1 MIQRLQSVYLLL
13 AAALVIT
20 SMFMPMATLVTP
32 VDPLVLAAMG
42 AYTPGADSILLFTMW
57 PLTIVLGLSA
67 LLALISIFL
76 YRNRPLQMRVCN
88 FTALLLIAFYVV
100 LGIYIYDLYIALN
113 GESLQLQAALSMPVV
128 ALVLNYIAYRRIRA
142 DERLVRSADR
152 LR

>member
-20 SMFMPMATLVTP
+20 SMFMPMATIVTP
-32 VDPLVLAAMG
+32 EDPMVLSAMG
-42 AYTPGADSILLFTMW
+42 AYTPGADSKLLFTMW

-88 FTALLLIAFYVV
+88 FTALLLMSFWVFIFMTFILRSTVRAYNCRRHYLCRWWLWCSTISLIAAFVPTS
-100 LGIYIYDLYIALN
+100 DL
-113 GESLQLQAALSMPVV
+113 S
-128 ALVLNYIAYRRIRA
+128 
-142 DERLVRSADR
+142 VRPIV
-152 LR
+152 

>member
-13 AAALVIT
+13 AAALVVT
-20 SMFMPMATLVTP
+20 SMFMPMATIVTLE
-32 VDPLVLAAMG
+32 DPMVLSAMG
-42 AYTPGADSILLFTMW
+42 AYTPGADSKLLFTMW

-76 YRNRPLQMRVCN
+76 YRNRPQMRVCN

>member
-13 AAALVIT
+13 AAALVVT
-20 SMFMPMATLVTP
+20 SMFMPMATIVTP
-32 VDPLVLAAMG
+32 EDPMVLSAMG
-42 AYTPGADSILLFTMW
+42 AYTPGADSKLLFTMW
-57 PLTIVLGLSA
+57 PLTIVLGLS
-67 LLALISIFL
+67 ALISIFL

>member
-1 MIQRLQSVYLLL
+1 
-13 AAALVIT
+13 
-20 SMFMPMATLVTP
+20 
-32 VDPLVLAAMG
+32 
-42 AYTPGADSILLFTMW
+42 MW
-57 PLTIVLGLSA
+57 PLTIVLGLAA

-88 FTALLLIAFYVV
+88 FTSLLLIAFYVV

-128 ALVLNYIAYRRIRA
+128 ALALNYIAYRRIRA

>member
-20 SMFMPMATLVTP
+20 SMFMPMATIVTP
-32 VDPLVLAAMG
+32 EDPMVLSAMG
-42 AYTPGADSILLFTMW
+42 AYTPGADSKLLFTMW
-57 PLTIVLGLSA
+57 PLTIV
-67 LLALISIFL
+67 LALISIFL

-142 DERLVRSADR
+142 DEQLVRSADR

>member
-20 SMFMPMATLVTP
+20 SMFMPMATIVTP
-32 VDPLVLAAMG
+32 EDPMVLSAMG
-42 AYTPGADSILLFTMW
+42 AYTPGADSKLLFTMW

-100 LGIYIYDLYIALN
+100 LGIYDLYIALN

>member
-13 AAALVIT
+13 AAALVVT
-20 SMFMPMATLVTP
+20 SMFMPMATIVTLE
-32 VDPLVLAAMG
+32 DPMVLSAMG
-42 AYTPGADSILLFTMW
+42 AYTPGADSKLLLTMW

>member
-13 AAALVIT
+13 AAALVVT
-20 SMFMPMATLVTP
+20 SMFMPMATIVTLE
-32 VDPLVLAAMG
+32 DPMVLSAMG
-42 AYTPGADSILLFTMW
+42 AYTPGADSKLLFTMW

-88 FTALLLIAFYVV
+88 FTALLLIA
-100 LGIYIYDLYIALN
+100 
-113 GESLQLQAALSMPVV
+113 LQAALSMPVV

>member
-13 AAALVIT
+13 AAALVVT
-20 SMFMPMATLVTP
+20 SMFMPMATIVTP
-32 VDPLVLAAMG
+32 EDPMVLSAMG
-42 AYTPGADSILLFTMW
+42 AYTPGADSKLLFTMW

-67 LLALISIFL
+67 LLALISIF
-76 YRNRPLQMRVCN
+76 LQMRVCN